1 MKFSDLFVYLKSV
14 NYFLIIL
21 VNQKNILV
29 YLKIAKVHETPQRSI
44 LKVYCSAISNIYIY
58 MYIIYIYTYTFKLY
72 QSEIKL
78 QTKVQ
83 ITQQHNKSKSKTT

>member
-1 MKFSDLFVYLKSV
+1 
-14 NYFLIIL
+14 
-21 VNQKNILV
+21 
-29 YLKIAKVHETPQRSI
+29 
-44 LKVYCSAISNIYIY
+44 

-83 ITQQHNKSKSKTT
+83 ITQQHQKFELKNSYKIKEIIANGKIK